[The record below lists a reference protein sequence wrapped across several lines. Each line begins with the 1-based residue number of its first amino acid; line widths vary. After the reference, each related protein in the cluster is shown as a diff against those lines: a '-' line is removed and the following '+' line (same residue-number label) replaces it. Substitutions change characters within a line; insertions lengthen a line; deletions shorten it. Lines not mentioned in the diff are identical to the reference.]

1 MESAKIADQSQPTG
15 QPESHTKLAPALEEM
30 GTTLVSPRGTVLFQ
44 QGQQPTHVLVL
55 RKGKVRLSHAC
66 EDGQHWDRTVGPG
79 HILGLLATVADQPYR
94 KTAETLEDCEFASV
108 DRMQLMALL
117 RRRNDFWL
125 EAVRV
130 VSEELRLIR
139 RHVAKSN
146 GKQIDTR
153 ARAAVARSA

>member
-1 MESAKIADQSQPTG
+1 MESTKIADQSQPTA
-15 QPESHTKLAPALEEM
+15 QPQSNMNLAAALEEM
-30 GTTLVSPRGTVLFQ
+30 GATVLTPRGTVLFQ
-44 QGQQPTHVLVL
+44 QGQQPTRVLVV

-66 EDGQHWDRTVGPG
+66 DDGQHWDRTVGPG

-94 KTAETLEDCEFASV
+94 KTAETLEDCEFVSV

-130 VSEELRLIR
+130 VSDELRLIR
-139 RHVAKSN
+139 KHVAKSN
-146 GKQIDTR
+146 GKHLQPER
-153 ARAAVARSA
+153 VAAARTA